1 MMLNAKH
8 FTGSVI
14 SVNAGAVRI
23 FFTVECG
30 NDFR

>member
-1 MMLNAKH
+1 MLNAKH

-14 SVNAGAVRI
+14 PANTGVVRV
-23 FFTVECG
+23 FFTVEQG